1 MPESPPSRVLGPS
14 RAASSPTPNH
24 RRCRTR
30 RLDPTTAGFADF
42 ESKGLQS
49 RFGLPLTHR
58 PLVSRLRA
66 ARQDG
71 AEQCVPYRRS
81 INEEHPTCC
90 ESLRGLFEAMSWQQ
104 MIASKP
110 GRELVERAKL
120 EATRSRQVT
129 SSETVSRIWTNKLSL
144 RDTPAVKTRSMTE
157 SCSSDPASRQRPSGV
172 RTPAQ
177 LSRTCW

>member
-49 RFGLPLTHR
+49 RFGLRLTHR

-81 INEEHPTCC
+81 INEEHPTCS
-90 ESLRGLFEAMSWQQ
+90 ESLRGHFEAMSWQQ
-104 MIASKP
+104 MIASKR
-110 GRELVERAKL
+110 GCELVERAKL
-120 EATRSRQVT
+120 ELTRSRQVT
-129 SSETVSRIWTNKLSL
+129 TSVDSVAQVYKYNLSL
-144 RDTPAVKTRSMTE
+144 RATPAVKTRSMTE
-157 SCSSDPASRQRPSGV
+157 SC
-172 RTPAQ
+172 
-177 LSRTCW
+177 L